1 MPKRRLGVVLL
12 IPPPFDGEI
21 DGLRRATG
29 DGRLG
34 PAPPHVTLVP
44 PVHVR
49 DDRLH
54 QGPGGVRRAS
64 TATPPLQL
72 VIGPPATF
80 MPANPVL
87 YLSVGGDTAGVVEL
101 RDRIFTPPL
110 ERTLTWPFVP
120 HVTVA
125 EDLEADR
132 IAAALVSLSSYRAEV
147 AVDRVHVL
155 EEQPGRTWVP
165 IADYPFA

>member
-29 DGRLG
+29 DGRPG
-34 PAPPHVTLVP
+34 PVPPHVTLGP

-49 DDRLH
+49 GDRLDRALA
-54 QGPGGVRRAS
+54 GGRRSA

-80 MPANPVL
+80 MPVNPVL
-87 YLSVGGDTAGVVEL
+87 YLSVGGDIAGVVEL
-101 RDRIFTPPL
+101 RDRVFTPPL
-110 ERTLTWPFVP
+110 ERTLTWP
-120 HVTVA
+120 
-125 EDLEADR
+125 
-132 IAAALVSLSSYRAEV
+132 
-147 AVDRVHVL
+147 
-155 EEQPGRTWVP
+155 
-165 IADYPFA
+165 